1 MASVR
6 QRHPD
11 LIQVPQDIRA
21 RVTSHINHIAKRPS
35 IRVDRD
41 AIERRISKY
50 SRKNSET
57 SQHVAKLF
65 KGMLTELSF
74 RDGSWWHRPNVSP
87 FHTITGRDT
96 SLGSALNYV
105 PKDYWA
111 SILLPP
117 TSYSYVLLDYMQQEP
132 VVAAHLAGCEILLEW
147 YRTGDI
153 YEQIALLLGDP
164 SLGRPQAKILL
175 IAQLYGISEQKLAEQ
190 LGVTIPVVRGW
201 MREVKR
207 VTHPIGAYLDRV
219 GRTIQKNKVATSLDW
234 RYAIDTKDSFN
245 SLRNWSIQAAGADIM
260 RRACRGFDAAGIPLL
275 TTNHDSFLIE
285 VKTSNIEKEL
295 EKAKEILEVASAEV
309 LGGAKLKAKVE
320 SILPRGTNNEK

>member
-21 RVTSHINHIAKRPS
+21 RVTSHVNHLVKRPD

-41 AIERRISKY
+41 AVERRISKY
-50 SRKNSET
+50 SRKKSKT
-57 SQHVAKLF
+57 SQHVTKIF
-65 KGMLTELSF
+65 SSMLTELSF

-111 SILLPP
+111 SILLP
-117 TSYSYVLLDYMQQEP
+117 SKHYSYVLLDYMQQEP
-132 VVAAHLAGCEILLEW
+132 VVAAHLAECETLLEW
-147 YRTGDI
+147 YRTGDV
-153 YEQIALLLGDP
+153 YEQLALLLDEP
-164 SLGRPQAKILL
+164 SLGRPQAKLLL
-175 IAQLYGISEQKLAEQ
+175 IAQLYGISEQKLAEK

-207 VTHPIGAYLDRV
+207 VTHPIGSYLDRV

-234 RYAIDTKDSFN
+234 RYAIDEKDSFN
-245 SLRNWSIQAAGADIM
+245 SLRNWPIQATGADIM
-260 RRACRGFDAAGIPLL
+260 RRACRGFDAARIPLL
-275 TTNHDSFLIE
+275 LTNHDSFLIE

-295 EKAKEILEVASAEV
+295 EKTIEILEVASAEV
-309 LGGAKLKAKVE
+309 LGGFKLKAKIE
-320 SILPRGTNNEK
+320 MILTQGIKK